1 MDGFMIK
8 QSTSVNSQLLKMGNE
23 IDQRVELFVV
33 IRVHQQ
39 LEHWLEGD
47 IPNSCFCL
55 LMGHAPTPTL
65 PCASERGAKR
75 KRLVANTW
83 AQDSWRRQLPPVPD
97 IKHLVKIV
105 V

>member
-1 MDGFMIK
+1 MIK

-47 IPNSCFCL
+47 IPYSKFL
-55 LMGHAPTPTL
+55 LLFVDGARSHADP
-65 PCASERGAKR
+65 SM
-75 KRLVANTW
+75 
-83 AQDSWRRQLPPVPD
+83 RQ
-97 IKHLVKIV
+97 
-105 V
+105 